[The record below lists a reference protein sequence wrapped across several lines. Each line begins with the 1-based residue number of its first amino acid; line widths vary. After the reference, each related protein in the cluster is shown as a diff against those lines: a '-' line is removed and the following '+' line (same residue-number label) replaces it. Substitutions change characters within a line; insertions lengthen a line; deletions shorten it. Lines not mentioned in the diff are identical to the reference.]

1 MLDVAVVLVAEVV
14 LVIWV
19 LEGVVESADSSALPH
34 AVSVRG
40 TARIIGSRR
49 FMLLSFRRERFSFKE
64 IDGFTTGA

>member
-34 AVSVRG
+34 AVSARG

-49 FMLLSFRRERFSFKE
+49 FMLLSF
-64 IDGFTTGA
+64 